1 MATWIQ
7 CVLVPLPWQTGRG
20 IMYTSPKLRQSVASL
35 GTNVEL
41 GLSESVLLEGP
52 IYYVAPSLGSVLW
65 ATKSHVQA
73 KIIEEQ
79 KY

>member
-20 IMYTSPKLRQSVASL
+20 IMYTSRKLRQSVASL

-41 GLSESVLLEGP
+41 GLSESVLIEGP
-52 IYYVAPSLGSVLW
+52 ICYVEPSLGSV
-65 ATKSHVQA
+65 ATKSHVRA
-73 KIIEEQ
+73 KIMEEQ